1 MTDYLYYI
9 LLGSGAGAIIAA
21 LGLGLVITFQGSGV
35 VNFAQG
41 AMAMWVAYVYAD
53 LRRGAYPFPIPGLPD
68 RYHFGEDVGFLWAM
82 FLSLLTAALLGLI
95 VYRLVFKP
103 LYRAPA
109 LAKVVAS
116 VGLLI
121 VFVSLVDR
129 RFADDTSFRVG
140 GILPSEP
147 VTITDDVTVPRDGLW
162 LALIVILIA
171 AALWIV
177 SRYTRLGLVTRAAAE
192 NEKGAVLLGYSPNF
206 LAALSFVTASVV
218 CGFVAILAS
227 PMIALSSM
235 IFTFLFLIPALGA
248 ALVGNFRTIVP
259 TVATGFGIGLLQS
272 MFTKLQIDLSWW
284 PEFGAREGIP
294 FLIIIAVM
302 VMRGDR
308 LPDRGTVDN
317 WKLPAVP
324 AARVTPLSVGFPI
337 VAATLGI
344 LFLGP
349 LWRGAIMSTVIAV
362 AIALSFVV
370 LTGYG
375 GQTSL
380 AQMAFAGVAGFAL
393 SKLAI
398 QWNVP
403 FPLAPILAAL
413 LATVFGALVALPA
426 LRLRGTNLAIVT
438 LAGGVAISE
447 FIFKNP
453 KYVGDASTGGAQ
465 VPNPKIGDWD
475 LGLVLGTE
483 TSRPIFGLFL
493 LAVVSILA
501 LMVANIRR
509 SGTGRRML
517 AVRSNER
524 AASALGINTVTVKL
538 LVFTVSAFIAG
549 IAGTLTAY
557 RFGAVSEASYGVFA
571 SLTVLAFAYLGGITS
586 VSGAVAAGMVAAS
599 GVAFYAT
606 SRIFDAVGAW
616 EAYVGGIL
624 LIFTAIQNP
633 EGISGAIRT
642 QVAEGREKKARK
654 KAEASAREA
663 PAQSPAAVDVAV

>member
-1 MTDYLYYI
+1 MSDYLYYI

-21 LGLGLVITFQGSGV
+21 LGLGLVITYQGSGV

-53 LRRGAYPFPIPGLPD
+53 LRRGAYPFPIPGLPA
-68 RYHFGEDVGFLWAM
+68 RYHFDDDVGFVWALI
-82 FLSLLTAALLGLI
+82 LSLLTAALLGLV
-95 VYRLVFKP
+95 VYRFVFKP
-103 LYRAPA
+103 LYHAPA
-109 LAKVVAS
+109 LAKIVAS

-121 VFVSLVDR
+121 IFVSLVDR

-147 VTITDDVTVPRDGLW
+147 VTIMDDVTVPRDGLW
-162 LALIVILIA
+162 LALIVILLA
-171 AALWIV
+171 AALWII

-192 NEKGAVLLGYSPNF
+192 NEKGAVLLGYSPSF
-206 LAALSFVTASVV
+206 LAGLSFVTASMV

-272 MFTKLQIDLSWW
+272 MFTKLQIDIGWW

-294 FLIIIAVM
+294 FLIIIVVM
-302 VMRGDR
+302 VLRGDR

-337 VAATLGI
+337 VAAIAGI

-362 AIALSFVV
+362 ALALSFVV
-370 LTGYG
+370 LTGFG

-393 SKLAI
+393 SKLAV
-398 QWNVP
+398 QWGIP

-465 VPNPKIGDWD
+465 VPNPSIGDWD
-475 LGLVLGTE
+475 FGLVLGTK
-483 TSRPIFGLFL
+483 TSRPIFGIFL
-493 LAVVSILA
+493 VIVVSMLA

-549 IAGTLTAY
+549 AAGTLMAY
-557 RFGAVSEASYGVFA
+557 RFGAVSEASFGVLA

-586 VSGAVAAGMVAAS
+586 VSGAVTAGMVAGS
-599 GVAFYAT
+599 GVAFYLT
-606 SRIFDAVGAW
+606 SRLLDAVGAW
-616 EAYVGGIL
+616 EAFVGGIL

-642 QVAEGREKKARK
+642 GVAEGRAKKQAK
-654 KAEASAREA
+654 KDAAAAAEAPTEPA
-663 PAQSPAAVDVAV
+663 PADVLV